1 MYTNRKQ
8 LVLPINTE
16 ILIPENDPV
25 FVLAKIMDEMDLSA
39 VYKQYQRRN
48 SRKIDPGTLL
58 SVILYGYMTG
68 KYSSREIENACKTD
82 TRFLWL
88 LQGAP
93 APDHTTVS
101 RFVSG
106 RLQEVVET
114 LFYELIEKLTAMGE
128 VSFEHAFIDGT
139 KIEANANR
147 YTFVWAKAVKK
158 NREKLL
164 ARISR
169 GLERIRSEYGLAEG
183 SDIAA
188 VRKQLLCQSE
198 MEGIQFQYGKGRH
211 KTQLQRDYDT
221 LTEWADKLER
231 YEQALHICGKRNSYS
246 KTDTDATFMRMKEDH
261 MRNGQ
266 LKPGYN
272 VQIAV
277 QNEYCIGVGLFPN
290 PTDMTTL
297 IPFLDRM
304 QTKSGHRINK
314 VTADA
319 GYSSEENFTYL
330 EANGQEAFIK
340 PADHEIRKTR
350 RYKEDPFR
358 IENMPYDPDSDTFTC
373 PGKKQL
379 CFIGSY
385 SRRSDNGYV
394 SDCRKYACS
403 NCTECPF
410 KRKCYKGSSKGRC
423 VSFSQTYQRQKNK
436 ADEKLATA
444 EGILLRVNRSIQVEG
459 VFGVLKEDRGFR
471 RFLMRGKRKNE
482 TQFFLLMMAFNVEKI
497 CARLRSGRFNTSL
510 FPVSTV
516 LTA

>member
-198 MEGIQFQYGKGRH
+198 MEGI
-211 KTQLQRDYDT
+211 
-221 LTEWADKLER
+221 
-231 YEQALHICGKRNSYS
+231 
-246 KTDTDATFMRMKEDH
+246 
-261 MRNGQ
+261 
-266 LKPGYN
+266 
-272 VQIAV
+272 
-277 QNEYCIGVGLFPN
+277 
-290 PTDMTTL
+290 
-297 IPFLDRM
+297 
-304 QTKSGHRINK
+304 
-314 VTADA
+314 
-319 GYSSEENFTYL
+319 
-330 EANGQEAFIK
+330 
-340 PADHEIRKTR
+340 
-350 RYKEDPFR
+350 
-358 IENMPYDPDSDTFTC
+358 
-373 PGKKQL
+373 
-379 CFIGSY
+379 
-385 SRRSDNGYV
+385 
-394 SDCRKYACS
+394 
-403 NCTECPF
+403 
-410 KRKCYKGSSKGRC
+410 
-423 VSFSQTYQRQKNK
+423 
-436 ADEKLATA
+436 
-444 EGILLRVNRSIQVEG
+444 
-459 VFGVLKEDRGFR
+459 
-471 RFLMRGKRKNE
+471 RF
-482 TQFFLLMMAFNVEKI
+482 
-497 CARLRSGRFNTSL
+497 
-510 FPVSTV
+510 
-516 LTA
+516 